1 MTPAESTQ
9 SKGVEYPVRWSLGHR
24 SQRSMPALPRSI
36 LHLGAGLSVA
46 LAKRRLKGPDRSL
59 VAQEKAYYHL
69 VRRLANT
76 QQGRDHAIKARM
88 GYDQFRAGV
97 PIRVY
102 EDLLPQIESA
112 KRGDADVLWPGRTS
126 LFALSSG
133 TSSGRTKYVP
143 VTEEMLAHFRRAGI
157 ESLLR
162 YGARVGHAGVFQGRH
177 LFLGGSTALERIAS
191 SSEHP
196 GFAGDLS
203 GITALNLPSWAE
215 THLYE
220 PGEEIAQMTD
230 WPAKLEA
237 IADRTVSSDIS
248 LIAGIPSWLI
258 ILAHAVLA
266 KASRGKIRPAH
277 LRAVWPNLEC
287 IVHGGVPLGPFA
299 DELKALAGPG
309 VTFHEV
315 FPASEGFIAAQ
326 DTDSNAGLRL
336 IADAGLFFEFIPMR
350 EFSEDRLSG
359 MGMRALPL
367 AEVRTGIDYAVVITT
382 PAGLCRYVIGD
393 VVRFTSL
400 EPYRIIYVGRT
411 RLQLSAFGEH
421 VIEKELTDA
430 LLTVCQRH
438 GWTIAN
444 FHVAPWFSE
453 AGGEERG
460 RHEWWIELRTPTK
473 TTPTGPII
481 ATELDAELQRLNADY
496 AGKRQGDAL
505 DQPIVRLVMPGLFEQ
520 WMKAA
525 GKWGGQGK
533 MPRCRS
539 DRHIADEL
547 ATIARFC
554 DEA

>member
-1 MTPAESTQ
+1 
-9 SKGVEYPVRWSLGHR
+9 
-24 SQRSMPALPRSI
+24 
-36 LHLGAGLSVA
+36 
-46 LAKRRLKGPDRSL
+46 
-59 VAQEKAYYHL
+59 
-69 VRRLANT
+69 
-76 QQGRDHAIKARM
+76 
-88 GYDQFRAGV
+88 
-97 PIRVY
+97 
-102 EDLLPQIESA
+102 
-112 KRGDADVLWPGRTS
+112 
-126 LFALSSG
+126 
-133 TSSGRTKYVP
+133 
-143 VTEEMLAHFRRAGI
+143 
-157 ESLLR
+157 
-162 YGARVGHAGVFQGRH
+162 
-177 LFLGGSTALERIAS
+177 
-191 SSEHP
+191 
-196 GFAGDLS
+196 
-203 GITALNLPSWAE
+203 
-215 THLYE
+215 
-220 PGEEIAQMTD
+220 
-230 WPAKLEA
+230 
-237 IADRTVSSDIS
+237 
-248 LIAGIPSWLI
+248 
-258 ILAHAVLA
+258 
-266 KASRGKIRPAH
+266 
-277 LRAVWPNLEC
+277 
-287 IVHGGVPLGPFA
+287 LGPFA
-299 DELKALAGPG
+299 EELKVLAGPG

-326 DTDSNAGLRL
+326 DTDSTAGLRL

-367 AEVRTGIDYAVVITT
+367 AEVRTGVDYAVVITT

-453 AGGEERG
+453 AGGGERG

-473 TTPTGPII
+473 TTPTGTII

>member
-1 MTPAESTQ
+1 
-9 SKGVEYPVRWSLGHR
+9 
-24 SQRSMPALPRSI
+24 MPALPRSI
-36 LHLGAGLSVA
+36 LHLGAGLAVA
-46 LAKRRLKGPDRSL
+46 LTKRRLHGTDRSL
-59 VAQEKAYYHL
+59 VAQEKTYYHL
-69 VRRLANT
+69 VRRLAQT

-88 GYDQFRAGV
+88 GYDQFRSAV
-97 PIRVY
+97 PIKVY
-102 EDLLPQIESA
+102 EDLLPQIERV
-112 KRGDADVLWPGRTS
+112 KRGEADVLWPGPTS

-143 VTEEMLAHFRRAGI
+143 VTEEMLAHFRRAGV

-191 SSEHP
+191 DAKRP
-196 GFAGDLS
+196 AFAGDLS
-203 GITALNLPSWAE
+203 GITALNLPAWAE

-220 PGEEIAQMTD
+220 PGEAIAQMD
-230 WPAKLEA
+230 NWPAKIEA
-237 IADRTVSSDIS
+237 IAERTLSSDIT
-248 LIAGIPSWLI
+248 LLAGIPSWMI

-299 DELKALAGPG
+299 DELKSLAGPG

-326 DTDSNAGLRL
+326 GADASAGLRL
-336 IADAGLFFEFIPMR
+336 IADAGIFFEFIPMR
-350 EFSEDRLSG
+350 EFSEDRLAG
-359 MGMRALPL
+359 MGLRALPL
-367 AEVRTGIDYAVVITT
+367 AEVRTGIDYALVLTT
-382 PAGLCRYVIGD
+382 PAGLCRYVLGD
-393 VVRFTSL
+393 VVRFTSVA
-400 EPYRIIYVGRT
+400 PYRILYVGRT

-444 FHVAPWFSE
+444 FHVAPWFSDT
-453 AGGEERG
+453 GSEERG
-460 RHEWWIELRTPTK
+460 RHEWWLELRTPTK

-496 AGKRQGDAL
+496 AAKRLGHGL
-505 DQPIVRLVMPGLFEQ
+505 DQPIVRLVMPGLFEH

>member
-1 MTPAESTQ
+1 M
-9 SKGVEYPVRWSLGHR
+9 
-24 SQRSMPALPRSI
+24 ALT
-36 LHLGAGLSVA
+36 
-46 LAKRRLKGPDRSL
+46 KRRLNRTDRSL
-59 VAQEKAYYHL
+59 VTQEKTYYNL
-69 VRRLANT
+69 VRKLAQT
-76 QQGRDHAIKARM
+76 QQGRDYVIKARM
-88 GYDQFRAGV
+88 GYDQFRSGV
-97 PIRVY
+97 PVKVY
-102 EDLLPQIESA
+102 EDLLPLIESA
-112 KRGDADVLWPGRTS
+112 KAGSEDVLWPGRTS

-133 TSSGRTKYVP
+133 TSSGRTKYIP
-143 VTEEMLAHFRRAGI
+143 VTEEMLGHFRRAGVQ
-157 ESLLR
+157 SLLQ

-177 LFLGGSTALERIAS
+177 LFLGGSTALQSINS
-191 SSEHP
+191 DPNHP
-196 GFAGDLS
+196 AFAGDLS
-203 GITALNLPSWAE
+203 GITALNLPAWAE

-220 PGEEIAQMTD
+220 PGEAIAQMD
-230 WPAKLEA
+230 NWPAKIEA
-237 IADRTVSSDIS
+237 IAEHTLACDIT

-258 ILAHAVLA
+258 ILAQAVLA
-266 KASRGKIRPAH
+266 KASHGKIRPAH
-277 LRAVWPNLEC
+277 LKAVWPNLEC
-287 IVHGGVPLGPFA
+287 IVHGGVPLAPFA

-326 DTDSNAGLRL
+326 DADASAGLRL
-336 IADAGLFFEFIPMR
+336 LTDVGIFYEFIPMKD
-350 EFSEDRLSG
+350 FSEDRLGG
-359 MGMRALPL
+359 MGMRAIPL
-367 AEVRTGIDYAVVITT
+367 AEVRTGVDYAVVITT
-382 PAGLCRYVIGD
+382 PAGLCRYVLGD
-393 VVRFTSL
+393 VVRFTSV
-400 EPYRIIYVGRT
+400 EPYRLLYVGRT

-453 AGGEERG
+453 SGSEDRG

-496 AGKRQGDAL
+496 AAKRQEEGIEA
-505 DQPIVRLVMPGLFEQ
+505 PIVRLVMPGLFEQ

-554 DEA
+554 DEP

>member
-1 MTPAESTQ
+1 
-9 SKGVEYPVRWSLGHR
+9 
-24 SQRSMPALPRSI
+24 
-36 LHLGAGLSVA
+36 
-46 LAKRRLKGPDRSL
+46 
-59 VAQEKAYYHL
+59 
-69 VRRLANT
+69 
-76 QQGRDHAIKARM
+76 
-88 GYDQFRAGV
+88 
-97 PIRVY
+97 
-102 EDLLPQIESA
+102 
-112 KRGDADVLWPGRTS
+112 
-126 LFALSSG
+126 
-133 TSSGRTKYVP
+133 
-143 VTEEMLAHFRRAGI
+143 
-157 ESLLR
+157 
-162 YGARVGHAGVFQGRH
+162 
-177 LFLGGSTALERIAS
+177 
-191 SSEHP
+191 
-196 GFAGDLS
+196 
-203 GITALNLPSWAE
+203 
-215 THLYE
+215 
-220 PGEEIAQMTD
+220 
-230 WPAKLEA
+230 
-237 IADRTVSSDIS
+237 

-258 ILAHAVLA
+258 ILAHAVLT
-266 KASRGKIRPAH
+266 KASRGKIRPGH

-299 DELKALAGPG
+299 EELKALAGPG

-326 DTDSNAGLRL
+326 DTDSTAGLRL

-367 AEVRTGIDYAVVITT
+367 AEVRTGVDYAVVITT

-411 RLQLSAFGEH
+411 RLQLSGFGEH

-453 AGGEERG
+453 AGGGERG

-473 TTPTGPII
+473 TTPTGTII

>member
-1 MTPAESTQ
+1 
-9 SKGVEYPVRWSLGHR
+9 
-24 SQRSMPALPRSI
+24 
-36 LHLGAGLSVA
+36 
-46 LAKRRLKGPDRSL
+46 
-59 VAQEKAYYHL
+59 
-69 VRRLANT
+69 
-76 QQGRDHAIKARM
+76 M
-88 GYDQFRAGV
+88 GYDQFRSSV
-97 PIRVY
+97 PVRVY
-102 EDLLPQIESA
+102 EDLLPQIEST
-112 KRGDADVLWPGRTS
+112 KRGDTNVLWPGRTS

-162 YGARVGHAGVFQGRH
+162 YGARVGHAGIFQGRH

-191 SSEHP
+191 GSEQP
-196 GFAGDLS
+196 SFAGDLS

-220 PGEEIAQMTD
+220 PGEAIAQMTD

-237 IADRTVSSDIS
+237 IAERTLSSDIT

-258 ILAHAVLA
+258 ILAHTVLA

-299 DELKALAGPG
+299 EELKALAGPG

-326 DTDSNAGLRL
+326 DADSTAGLRL

-350 EFSEDRLSG
+350 EFSEDRLPG

-367 AEVRTGIDYAVVITT
+367 AEVRTGVDYAVVITT

-453 AGGEERG
+453 AGPEERG

-481 ATELDAELQRLNADY
+481 ATELDGELQRLNADY